1 MNKTENKT
9 PWYRKENLL
18 DREMVPYRIL
28 CVAVGVL
35 LLGILLY
42 TVAYLPDI
50 GAADNPA
57 DNEVVQRYIE
67 SGVEETGAINLVAGM
82 ILDYRA
88 FDTFGESNVLFL
100 GVCAVVLLLM
110 NDKNNQDMR
119 ANREMLEDDRFDVVH
134 RNVIQRSVALLIVP
148 VVMIFGFY
156 VIFNGH
162 LSLGGGFSGGA
173 LIGGAL
179 VMYSIAYG
187 YEKMHSMLNYR
198 RFMWIVCVCLM
209 VYCLSKSYSFFTG
222 GNGFHS
228 IIPNGTPGSIF
239 SAGLILPLNICVGLI
254 VALTV
259 YGFYALFTR
268 GDI

>member
-1 MNKTENKT
+1 MNKKVKKDA
-9 PWYRKENLL
+9 WYRELTLL
-18 DREMVPYRIL
+18 NRDMALYRAACLI
-28 CVAVGVL
+28 VGVL
-35 LLGILLY
+35 LLGTLLY
-42 TVAYLPDI
+42 VVAAMPEI
-50 GAADNPA
+50 GAADDPA
-57 DNEVVQRYIE
+57 SNEVVERYIE

-110 NDKNNQDMR
+110 NDEKNADMR
-119 ANREMLEDDRFDVVH
+119 ASREMLEDDRFDVAH
-134 RNVIQRSVALLIVP
+134 GNVILRSVSLLVIP

-173 LIGGAL
+173 LVGGGL
-179 VMYSIAYG
+179 VLYTISFG

-198 RFMWIVCVCLM
+198 RFMWLVCACLM

-222 GNGFHS
+222 SNGFHS
-228 IIPNGTPGSIF
+228 IITTGTPGSIF

-254 VALTV
+254 VACTV
-259 YGFYALFTR
+259 YGFYALFTK

>member
-1 MNKTENKT
+1 MNKKIKKDA
-9 PWYRKENLL
+9 WYRELTLL
-18 DREMVPYRIL
+18 NRDIAIYRVA
-28 CVAVGVL
+28 CVIVGVL
-35 LLGILLY
+35 LLGTLLY
-42 TVAYLPDI
+42 IVAEMPGI
-50 GAADNPA
+50 GRADNPA
-57 DNEVVQRYIE
+57 SNEVVERYIE

-100 GVCAVVLLLM
+100 GVVAVVLLLM
-110 NDKNNQDMR
+110 NDEKNADMR
-119 ANREMLEDDRFDVVH
+119 ASREMLEDERFDEAH
-134 RNVIQRSVALLIVP
+134 RNDIQRSVSILVVP

-173 LIGGAL
+173 LVGGGL
-179 VMYSIAYG
+179 VLYSISYG
-187 YEKMHSMLNYR
+187 FKKMHSMLNYR
-198 RFMWIVCVCLM
+198 RFMWIVCACLM

-222 GNGFHS
+222 ANGFHS
-228 IIPNGTPGSIF
+228 IISTGTPGSIF